1 MKIAFYDTKPYDR
14 IWFEIIANDEG
25 FETKYIEEAID
36 EDTVSLAEGYDA
48 VSVYSDIE
56 TGCVAGKETFDIS
69 NESQIRDN
77 ITDKII
83 RRLYEEGIRAIL
95 LRNEKI
101 DKSKLLGIN
110 RYEMAVYAVP
120 AYSPRETY
128 KQTLGILPSVTLFLL
143 PFK

>member
-1 MKIAFYDTKPYDR
+1 MRIAFYDTKPYDR
-14 IWFEIIANDEG
+14 IWFEIIAKDEG
-25 FETKYIEEAID
+25 FETEYIEEAID

-56 TGCVAGKETFDIS
+56 TQDTDDVS
-69 NESQIRDN
+69 NENQIRDN
-77 ITDKII
+77 ITDEIV

-101 DKSKLLGIN
+101 DKSRLIGIN
-110 RYEMAVYAVP
+110 RYGMSIYAVP
-120 AYSPRETY
+120 AYSPREINR
-128 KQTLGILPSVTLFLL
+128 KALGILPSVTLFLL

>member
-1 MKIAFYDTKPYDR
+1 MRIAFYNTKPYDR
-14 IWFEIIANDEG
+14 IWFEMIAKDEG
-25 FETKYIEEAID
+25 FETEYIEEAID

-48 VSVYSDIE
+48 VSVYSDME
-56 TGCVAGKETFDIS
+56 GCCKTVTDNECLS
-69 NESQIRDN
+69 NENRIRDN

-83 RRLYEEGIRAIL
+83 RILYEEGIRAIL

-110 RYEMAVYAVP
+110 RYGMSVYAVP
-120 AYSPRETY
+120 AYSPR
-128 KQTLGILPSVTLFLL
+128 KAGRQALGILPSVTLFLL